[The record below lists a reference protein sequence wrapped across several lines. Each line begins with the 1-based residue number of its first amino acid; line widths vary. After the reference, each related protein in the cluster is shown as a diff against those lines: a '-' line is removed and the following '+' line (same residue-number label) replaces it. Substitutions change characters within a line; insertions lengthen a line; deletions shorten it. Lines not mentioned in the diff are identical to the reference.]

1 MTTSGVGA
9 SYTGGIIGN
18 INTNVPNVTAFDNNG
33 YLQLTTTENMLTID
47 TESISS
53 TLIDSELGILSD
65 VYYNNLTIDEIYND
79 LVSANIADL
88 FITKNRELSE
98 VTMSGQYANRIEVK
112 KGIGDAFRALHFTDP
127 LNNEVTR
134 IDNRVLTMDN
144 VIKDINAAITNDDFT
159 AGTDINGNLQ
169 MIYNGTS
176 LSVSGTALPGLG
188 LQTQTSTL
196 APSAIQSHQFKHD
209 DVIVLNNVIDK
220 DAERLDM
227 GGGYVVEE
235 RVVYVNK
242 AVDSRKGGVTITD

>member
-1 MTTSGVGA
+1 MA
-9 SYTGGIIGN
+9 RN
-18 INTNVPNVTAFDNNG
+18 
-33 YLQLTTTENMLTID
+33 
-47 TESISS
+47 
-53 TLIDSELGILSD
+53 
-65 VYYNNLTIDEIYND
+65 
-79 LVSANIADL
+79 
-88 FITKNRELSE
+88 
-98 VTMSGQYANRIEVK
+98 
-112 KGIGDAFRALHFTDP
+112 AFRALHFTDP

-144 VIKDINAAITNDDFT
+144 VIKDINAAITNGDFT

-242 AVDSRKGGVTITD
+242 AVDIRNGVVTITDLDTAKIETLTNVTTIPIYDITVSYTHLTMPTILLV